1 MILWKVGLNLQ
12 ITGIWELN
20 MITLSTAT
28 PADFDVIV
36 GNLIA
41 LIAMVYGNVITITI
55 VYYI

>member
-1 MILWKVGLNLQ
+1 MWKVGLNLQ